1 MNKYINENPCDT
13 CGNRQR
19 ACCEC
24 RDYSCYSSA
33 NILEPT
39 SASHERNFIV
49 TESELKEMLVAL
61 MKETMNQRD
70 GVDNWEWYGE
80 SGLEVIQDFYPEYM
94 ELEEIESN
102 NIDFEKCAEA
112 IIDAG
117 KYPEQIDVVDL
128 FCRSYEED

>member
-1 MNKYINENPCDT
+1 MNKYINEKPCHT
-13 CGNRQR
+13 CGNRMK

-24 RDYSCYSSA
+24 YDYSCYSKA
-33 NILEPT
+33 NILEPGPI
-39 SASHERNFIV
+39 SHERKFII

-80 SGLEVIQDFYPEYM
+80 SSLEIIQDFYPEYM
-94 ELEEIESN
+94 ELEEIENSN
-102 NIDFEKCAEA
+102 INFEKCAEA

>member
-24 RDYSCYSSA
+24 RDYSCYSKT

-39 SASHERNFIV
+39 SASHERKFIV

-94 ELEEIESN
+94 ELEEIENN